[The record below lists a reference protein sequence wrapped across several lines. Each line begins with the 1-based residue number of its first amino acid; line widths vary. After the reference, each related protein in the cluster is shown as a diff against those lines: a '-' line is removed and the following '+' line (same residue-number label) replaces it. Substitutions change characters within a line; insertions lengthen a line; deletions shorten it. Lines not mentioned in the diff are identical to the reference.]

1 MNHEQL
7 IRHCEEQLSL
17 IKQFLSI
24 ALDPLPDDE
33 AANALLV
40 KIPLPY
46 RSLLESA
53 SHASLVIQRKRVDAA
68 LDRII
73 HDAFGYCC
81 LCGDDIGE
89 ARLRCDPPT
98 PFCIDCLEERTEQKS
113 RLFG

>member
-24 ALDPLPDDE
+24 ALEPLPDDE
-33 AANALLV
+33 AANALLAQ
-40 KIPLPY
+40 IHLPY

-53 SHASLVIQRKRVDAA
+53 SHASLVIQSKRVDAA
-68 LDRII
+68 LERII
-73 HDAFGYCC
+73 HDEFGYCC

-98 PFCIDCLEERTEQKS
+98 PFCTECLEQRAEQKN